1 LKETPN
7 DLKNIFRAGKGSFT
21 TENYGFYSSTRIF
34 ISFYGKLNGRI
45 SYHTTTK

>member
-1 LKETPN
+1 V
-7 DLKNIFRAGKGSFT
+7 KNIFRTGKGGFT
-21 TENYGFYSSTRIF
+21 TKNNGFYSSARIF